1 MFVYVL
7 QEIKVIWCCE
17 REVHDC
23 CLKTCGV
30 LYFNNVWWGNIPD
43 ANCSGVK
50 KRGHCSVDVAPG
62 SFVNVTFFYG
72 FNRTVVV

>member
-50 KRGHCSVDVAPG
+50 KEDTAVLMRHLVAL
-62 SFVNVTFFYG
+62 
-72 FNRTVVV
+72 